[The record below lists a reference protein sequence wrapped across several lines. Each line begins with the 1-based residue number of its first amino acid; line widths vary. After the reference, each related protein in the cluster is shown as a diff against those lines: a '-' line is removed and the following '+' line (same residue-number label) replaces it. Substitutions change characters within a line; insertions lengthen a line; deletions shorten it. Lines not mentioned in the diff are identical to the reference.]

1 MLSVDL
7 SMLSFMMC
15 LFFEMVDYCSSY
27 AEMRLDVVCD
37 SCSIHVYCCVLME
50 IIAGFMLAMLR

>member
-15 LFFEMVDYCSSY
+15 LFLKMVDYCSSY
-27 AEMRLDVVCD
+27 AEMKFDDVFD
-37 SCSIHVYCCVLME
+37 SCSIHDVYYVLVK
-50 IIAGFMLAMLR
+50 INAGFMLVFV